1 MTQSKSNPGV
11 FEGKKVEYSAMTKSI
26 SWSQP
31 DWAAFHLLKT
41 KLKAERPTN
50 KQQMKSAAVKA
61 WKSIT
66 KDCLQTI
73 LNKIL
78 KMNILFM
85 ITYLSNYIS
94 APENGGTVYKN
105 GCNF

>member
-1 MTQSKSNPGV
+1 MTQIKSSPGV

-50 KQQMKSAAVKA
+50 KQQIVSCSKGLEKHHKGLPA
-61 WKSIT
+61 
-66 KDCLQTI
+66 KDSQQ
-73 LNKIL
+73 
-78 KMNILFM
+78 NIKNEHFIYYYM
-85 ITYLSNYIS
+85 YLSNYIW